1 LTPDAAMKNKRV
13 SVFEAMNHARKE
25 ILVGVTALPIPE
37 LFQGQTANLP
47 IEISHWEPA
56 EEVTLR
62 RLAEEMPVSDAWQFL
77 DLYSFFIE
85 QGDWRIIRQAPSDG
99 DAS

>member
-1 LTPDAAMKNKRV
+1 MKNKRV

-25 ILVGVTALPIPE
+25 ILVGVTPLPIPE
-37 LFQGQTANLP
+37 LFQGRKENLP
-47 IEISHWEPA
+47 IEVSHWHPA

-62 RLAEEMPVSDAWQFL
+62 RLAEEMPVADAWQFL

-85 QGDWRIIRQAPSDG
+85 QGGWRIIRQTPRVG
-99 DAS
+99 DRP